1 MRIPASVLRRAGVD
15 PLRWHAVARNPYG
28 ACYAHRPARPQ
39 WVRLNGGPL
48 DGATLT
54 LYDPHSG
61 TLPLR
66 GGRYLPPASG
76 QRELTE
82 SPHWLIWHASREGA

>member
-1 MRIPASVLRRAGVD
+1 MRIPASILRRAGVD

-28 ACYAHRPARPQ
+28 AYYAHRPARPQ
-39 WVRLNGGPL
+39 AVRLDGGPFS
-48 DGATLT
+48 GATLT
-54 LYDPHSG
+54 LYDPQSG